1 MVIEKK
7 LIKIDNGSGP
17 IEDRQEI
24 KKSLDLAIEEQKRV
38 RRMIDLFILAL
49 FLVFIMFMV
58 S

>member
-7 LIKIDNGSGP
+7 LFKID
-17 IEDRQEI
+17 EDSEVVEDSQQI
-24 KKSLDLAIEEQKRV
+24 KNSLDKAIEEQKKV

-49 FLVFIMFMV
+49 FLVFLMFVV

>member
-7 LIKIDNGSGP
+7 LIKIDKNSEP
-17 IEDRQEI
+17 IEDSQEI
-24 KKSLDLAIEEQKRV
+24 RKNLNLAIEEQKRV